1 MLIECLGRYEENS
14 SNSDLSDK
22 SSSTDSYHAPDWKTA
37 ALGAEVEGKVDWDIT
52 DNGDT
57 TDIDF
62 QIYLSYNGEWE
73 CSFSERTFDSI
84 DVKATC
90 YVDPNDENSYEY
102 YSVWIDGVK
111 KVDNDNS
118 GSGDDAVTD
127 AINEMVK
134 DIMPTGNTGWKT
146 VNVKIG
152 GTSIDWGIYYFL
164 SNFDIDDSRLPWKDD
179 PSDPNTTIAEFTLT
193 VHGEQTDDPQV
204 FSRTF
209 SAWQPNLMTLE
220 LTKTITSGYSSL
232 LSNPLYDLSTV
243 YFDVYTAST
252 GGIKLGT
259 ITINASSGTGRGTL
273 TDISADYAGQN
284 LYIEERFPT
293 GSNVIGYEDKGRI
306 AVRMKNAGE
315 TTYFTVENTPI
326 NDPVSITIMKESN
339 LNGGNFIGTYDRS
352 GIEYT
357 LEYYTSKSAAS
368 SGSSPYRTWKFKTD
382 LNGEINCR
390 TSTSTADSD
399 EFFTNASG
407 RRIYPVGWYKLYEST
422 SSAELNRR
430 GLELN
435 EKKYYLTVTDDG
447 SGDGITTVYTDS
459 NFSVLPSNTWGNA
472 TSNAKIYE
480 KSANTYGTIEE
491 EHWEPFDFY
500 KRDIFL
506 GVTGPTGDATFAG
519 TEFTVYCESASVFNG
534 TTRYNGHDY
543 SIDRYTN
550 AVLVDGDEL
559 VISINANTGYGKCNY
574 PLPKEDNVGSRFYI
588 EETSSPNYGYKTDY
602 SIRYYVDWNNGD
614 STIDYSRYTITVN
627 DESRTYSSGKAYNTP
642 RMGQII
648 IEKFDDDSN
657 DGKAQ
662 GDSSLQGIQ
671 FAIVNNSA
679 NPVRHPYESSDADPP
694 NPLAPLGEVVTI
706 VTTDSNGIATANKL
720 PYGTYDIY
728 ELGTGHSL
736 RAGVKYDERYAGS
749 TIYANSSYA
758 FANTNNPDRYIG
770 TAKIHPDDDSNTSV
784 SLSYTVYNPVVRA
797 DLKVIKTDKYI
808 C

>member
-1 MLIECLGRYEENS
+1 MQASPLGELNIGEISTSIELPTKNGSDIQGALGGSIKFTATLTPTTKSGLYGYGFLNMNKATGYSAEDEWLIDLLKIAANKDGFGTTDQLLIECIGRYEESGGGFEEDFTDSWHASYIKGTNPVTIYAKADWEIYPTSDNKNTIIDYQVYTSTDPNEDNWKCEYTETTIETLKYYLEETADGGDDYLELFAVDS
-14 SNSDLSDK
+14 SGNKIEPPLASLNNNWSYIADIIKAQITDEMSQPLSGWKYDEICITINSDGTVNTIGRYQLD
-22 SSSTDSYHAPDWKTA
+22 DLEWY
-37 ALGAEVEGKVDWDIT
+37 I
-52 DNGDT
+52 GDGPLT
-57 TDIDF
+57 IR
-62 QIYLSYNGEWE
+62 IY
-73 CSFSERTFDSI
+73 
-84 DVKATC
+84 
-90 YVDPNDENSYEY
+90 
-102 YSVWIDGVK
+102 
-111 KVDNDNS
+111 
-118 GSGDDAVTD
+118 GDHTD
-127 AINEMVK
+127 AFQV
-134 DIMPTGNTGWKT
+134 
-146 VNVKIG
+146 
-152 GTSIDWGIYYFL
+152 Y
-164 SNFDIDDSRLPWKDD
+164 SRP
-179 PSDPNTTIAEFTLT
+179 
-193 VHGEQTDDPQV
+193 
-204 FSRTF
+204 F
-209 SAWQPNLMTLE
+209 SAQQPNLMTLE

-326 NDPVSITIMKESN
+326 NDPVSIQIEKVSDIDKN
-339 LNGGNFIGTYDRS
+339 NWIGTPDLE

-368 SGSSPYRTWKFKTD
+368 SGSGAFKTWTFETNEEGKIHCTD
-382 LNGEINCR
+382 SSYL
-390 TSTSTADSD
+390 TSGTLYKNSS
-399 EFFTNASG
+399 N
-407 RRIYPVGWYKLYEST
+407 RVYYPVGWYRFYEST
-422 SSAELNRR
+422 SESELNRR
-430 GLELN
+430 GLKRNTDIFYIEV
-435 EKKYYLTVTDDG
+435 KDDG
-447 SGDGITTVYTDS
+447 SGEGETIVYTDKFITEAGS
-459 NFSVLPSNTWGNA
+459 IYDPEGNT
-472 TSNAKIYE
+472 IFV
-480 KSANTYGTIEE
+480 KSDNLYGTIEPE
-491 EHWEPFDFY
+491 YWTTFDFY

-519 TEFTVYCESASVFNG
+519 TKFTVYCESASVFNG

-602 SIRYYVDWNNGD
+602 GIRYYVDWNDGD

-671 FAIVNNSA
+671 FAIVNKSA
-679 NPVRHPYESSDADPP
+679 NPVRHPYESSDADY
-694 NPLAPLGEVVTI
+694 NEVVTI
-706 VTTDSNGIATANKL
+706 VTTDSNGIAK
-720 PYGTYDIY
+720 
-728 ELGTGHSL
+728 
-736 RAGVKYDERYAGS
+736 
-749 TIYANSSYA
+749 
-758 FANTNNPDRYIG
+758 
-770 TAKIHPDDDSNTSV
+770 
-784 SLSYTVYNPVVRA
+784 A
-797 DLKVIKTDKYI
+797 DLFTILLKTIVIMHKLNPLNFILDY
-808 C
+808 